1 MFLELINNNGRKYV
15 RLVESNKVLDP
26 NTNKKVPRKKTVLN
40 IGFLSKFDDGDPEYF
55 ERLKASFK
63 SGHPLIKE
71 LEPFVEKGAK
81 KETYEV
87 KIYEGTDECIGHPKL
102 IANTII
108 EKILEEL
115 DLSQLI
121 RTYKQHY
128 GIKYDVYGFFKLL
141 VLGRILNPVS
151 KISTVNQNSD
161 YYTDILKDD
170 FYKYNI
176 YDTLDFV
183 FEHRHAIFNRINTN
197 MTKKYGRTTNYLFY
211 DVTNFFFETDREDGD
226 VMQEDGTVMEGLRKV
241 GVSKERRKT
250 PIVQM
255 GLIMDEQGIPISIE
269 QFPGNKLD
277 EFTVAKSF
285 NNSVD
290 GIQKSRFVFV
300 GDKGFSKGP
309 DLGYLIS
316 CNNGYIVSK
325 SVRGSSKDDRRWIK
339 DPEGFIHLSEDFKY
353 KSRIVK
359 RNHTLPDGSSIQ
371 VPEKQLTYWS
381 RKYYNM
387 EMNERKDF
395 YEAVRKILDDPSS
408 LKLNKT
414 QKSNLSKYIDKKL
427 IQKNTGELIDSDTL
441 IASLNMDKLKEDYD
455 LLGYYTIVSSET
467 ALDDLT
473 LINKYHEL
481 VRIEDQFRIMKSTL
495 DTRPVFVRTPE
506 HILAHLSICTIAL
519 IVLRLIQR
527 QIKISSCSSCNCDLF
542 SDGLSANRIVRALNK
557 FKVEQLDEFY
567 YRFNDIDDP
576 DLNLILS
583 AFGISIPLKLFKLGE
598 LKHLKTLFRLSP

>member
-128 GIKYDVYGFFKLL
+128 EIKYDVYGFFKLL

-183 FEHRHAIFNRINTN
+183 FKHRHAIFNRINAN

-226 VMQEDGTVMEGLRKV
+226 VMQEDGTAMEGLRKV

-290 GIQKSRFVFV
+290 SIQKSRFVFV

-371 VPEKQLTYWS
+371 VPEKQL
-381 RKYYNM
+381 
-387 EMNERKDF
+387 ERSWMTH
-395 YEAVRKILDDPSS
+395 P
-408 LKLNKT
+408 
-414 QKSNLSKYIDKKL
+414 
-427 IQKNTGELIDSDTL
+427 
-441 IASLNMDKLKEDYD
+441 
-455 LLGYYTIVSSET
+455 
-467 ALDDLT
+467 
-473 LINKYHEL
+473 
-481 VRIEDQFRIMKSTL
+481 
-495 DTRPVFVRTPE
+495 P
-506 HILAHLSICTIAL
+506 
-519 IVLRLIQR
+519 
-527 QIKISSCSSCNCDLF
+527 
-542 SDGLSANRIVRALNK
+542 
-557 FKVEQLDEFY
+557 
-567 YRFNDIDDP
+567 
-576 DLNLILS
+576 
-583 AFGISIPLKLFKLGE
+583 
-598 LKHLKTLFRLSP
+598 